1 MTDTTASHELLW
13 ATPTYERRNP
23 PCYVCSIC
31 GGLTGTRTADIYR
44 HTELHAALAALL
56 APEGRRDPSR

>member
-1 MTDTTASHELLW
+1 MTDTTATHELLR
-13 ATPTYERRNP
+13 ATPAYERRNP

-31 GGLTGTRTADIYR
+31 GALTGTRTADICR
-44 HTELHAALAALL
+44 HTEWHAALAALL